1 MKKTIEDPREITS
14 GYNNYLTQCADSQ
27 NGQQESH
34 LNPED
39 TGPTDIRKT
48 DPYTSFGVSLY
59 EQFIPAEVTKM
70 QLAKYKRYG
79 TNWTYLAAHLAMG
92 LSMQELGILLRIE
105 LDGQNRQSIV
115 SRLVG
120 ALGVRIRDEFRG
132 EVARRHPSEPSK

>member
-1 MKKTIEDPREITS
+1 M
-14 GYNNYLTQCADSQ
+14 YALFV
-27 NGQQESH
+27 
-34 LNPED
+34 PE
-39 TGPTDIRKT
+39 
-48 DPYTSFGVSLY
+48 
-59 EQFIPAEVTKM
+59 EVTKT
-70 QLAKYKRYG
+70 QLTKYKRYG

-132 EVARRHPSEPSK
+132 EVACRHPFEPRT